1 MFWFVVLIVA
11 VVYLLLLGMLW
22 QHQERIVFQPPPAT
36 PNAVARLASTDRVR
50 QVSYRAEDG
59 VELFGFVVGDVV
71 RAERFLIAFHGN
83 ADLARFLVPWAQA
96 ATRVASVAVML
107 PELRGYD
114 GLPGRP
120 TYRDAAC
127 DARAAREF
135 VERQLTV
142 RDDRI
147 AYFGHSLGS
156 AIAAELAAESTPIA
170 LLLQSPF
177 SSARAMA
184 RRMALPGLS
193 LFWPL
198 VSRGVGLGLIFV
210 PLTGAT
216 MAELAPQQLAQ
227 GTGMFNLTR
236 QLGGSLGIAI
246 SATLL
251 SRFTAQSRA
260 LLAEHVVVGDPLT
273 TSRLDGLTR
282 ALVAKGADLLSAK
295 QQALTILDRQLQG
308 QASVLAFSKLYLL
321 SGIALVA
328 ALPLMLLFRTGKS
341 RGLGAGSVH

>member
-1 MFWFVVLIVA
+1 VFWFVLLIVA
-11 VVYLLLLGMLW
+11 VVYLLLLGILW
-22 QHQERIVFQPPPAT
+22 QHQERIVFQPPPAAPT
-36 PNAVARLASTDRVR
+36 KLARFASSEQVR

-59 VELFGFVVGDVV
+59 LELFGFVVGDVT
-71 RAERFLIAFHGN
+71 RAEQLLIAFHGN

-96 ATRVASVAVML
+96 ATSVASVAVML

-120 TYRDAAC
+120 TYRNAAC
-127 DARAAREF
+127 DARAARQF
-135 VERQLTV
+135 VERELTV

-198 VSRGVGLGLIFV
+198 VSRVHYDTEHRVRSLTAPVSVAHGLRDMIV
-210 PLTGAT
+210 PAKMGRRVYDA
-216 MAELAPQQLAQ
+216 A
-227 GTGMFNLTR
+227 GRKG
-236 QLGGSLGIAI
+236 
-246 SATLL
+246 
-251 SRFTAQSRA
+251 A
-260 LLAEHVVVGDPLT
+260 LLLVPRAGHNDIAE
-273 TSRLDGLTR
+273 R
-282 ALVAKGADLLSAK
+282 APTDYWNWFRSA
-295 QQALTILDRQLQG
+295 LG
-308 QASVLAFSKLYLL
+308 Q
-321 SGIALVA
+321 
-328 ALPLMLLFRTGKS
+328 
-341 RGLGAGSVH
+341 

>member
-1 MFWFVVLIVA
+1 VFWFVVLIVA

-22 QHQERIVFQPPPAT
+22 RHQERIVFQPPPAAPT
-36 PNAVARLASTDRVR
+36 AVARFASTEQVR
-50 QVSYRAEDG
+50 QVSYRGEDG
-59 VELFGFVVGDVV
+59 LDLFGFVVGDVA
-71 RAERFLIAFHGN
+71 RAELLLIAFHGN

-127 DARAAREF
+127 DARAARQF
-135 VERQLTV
+135 VERQLVV

-156 AIAAELAAESTPIA
+156 AIAAELAAESPPTA

-198 VSRGVGLGLIFV
+198 VSRVHYDTEHRVRSLTAPVSVAHGLRDMIV
-210 PLTGAT
+210 PARMGRRVYDA
-216 MAELAPQQLAQ
+216 AGRQ
-227 GTGMFNLTR
+227 G
-236 QLGGSLGIAI
+236 
-246 SATLL
+246 
-251 SRFTAQSRA
+251 A
-260 LLAEHVVVGDPLT
+260 LL
-273 TSRLDGLTR
+273 
-282 ALVAKGADLLSAK
+282 LV
-295 QQALTILDRQLQG
+295 
-308 QASVLAFSKLYLL
+308 
-321 SGIALVA
+321 
-328 ALPLMLLFRTGKS
+328 P
-341 RGLGAGSVH
+341 GAGHNDIAERAPSDYWSWFRSALGQ